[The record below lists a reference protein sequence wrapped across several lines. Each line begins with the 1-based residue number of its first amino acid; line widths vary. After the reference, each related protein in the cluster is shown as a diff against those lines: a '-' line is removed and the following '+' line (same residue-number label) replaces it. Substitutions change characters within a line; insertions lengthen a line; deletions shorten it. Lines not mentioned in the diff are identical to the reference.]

1 MQTPRQCSLLVQQK
15 GYCFVHSE
23 VVAFLFFIVL
33 VEFLMQ
39 HILQP
44 DSMRQA
50 DAYAVHELGIPAA
63 ILMENAARSA
73 FEILQ
78 RRFDEF
84 WGNRRG
90 MRQIL
95 VLAGSGNNG
104 GDGFVIARHF
114 FHCPNVR
121 VRVAWIGA
129 KEKMSVETLANL
141 HALEK
146 HGIPLQCLALEDD
159 ARALSL
165 EADCIIDALI
175 GTSGSEQLRGLALV
189 LLERLA
195 GEFSQKTN
203 LRIAIDVPTG
213 LNALTGKADKYCF
226 QADCTIT
233 MAALKTGLLLNDG
246 RRVCGEISVVPIGIP
261 EAYIAKTAQI
271 HAVELSDIRTF
282 LPHRS
287 NLHQTNKRSYGQV
300 GVIGGSAQ
308 MHGAPTLTANASIH
322 AGAGLVRLYAP
333 SRTLHAAMLHAALAP
348 EIMHTPLPATEAGGI
363 SLAALPLLQKA
374 AEVNDVLVCGMGLG
388 REEESVECVR
398 RLIATLPAKTAL
410 VLDADGLRALRSP
423 NGDIISLPA
432 NARNNVICTP
442 HHGEFARLTGL
453 PREEIAENAATLTAE
468 WSSRLGCTILLKN
481 VPTIVS
487 GVLIDENNILI
498 PHQYWNLNGNAGMAT
513 AGSGDVLAGVIGAL
527 LAQGV
532 EGLRA
537 ATLGAFLH
545 AAAGDICAK
554 QFSPEGVTASG
565 IIACLPKV
573 FPA

>member
-1 MQTPRQCSLLVQQK
+1 
-15 GYCFVHSE
+15 
-23 VVAFLFFIVL
+23 
-33 VEFLMQ
+33 MQ
-39 HILQP
+39 HILSP

-50 DAYAVHELGIPAA
+50 DAYAIHKLGIPAA

-73 FEILQ
+73 FQIIQ
-78 RRFDEF
+78 RRLDEF
-84 WGNRRG
+84 WGNRSG
-90 MRQIL
+90 TRQIL

-114 FHCPNVR
+114 FHCPDVR

-129 KEKMSVETLANL
+129 KEKMSAETLANFY
-141 HALEK
+141 ALEK
-146 HGIPLQCLALEDD
+146 HGIPLQFLASEED
-159 ARALSL
+159 ARALTL

-175 GTSGSEQLRGLALV
+175 GTSGSENLRGLVLV

-195 GEFSQKTN
+195 NEFSDEFSPKTN

-213 LNALTGKADKYCF
+213 LNALTGKAHKYCF

-246 RRVCGEISVVPIGIP
+246 RRVCGELTIVPIGIP
-261 EAYIAKTAQI
+261 EAYIANTAQI
-271 HAVELSDIRTF
+271 HALELSDIRTF

-287 NLHQTNKRSYGQV
+287 NYHQTNKRSYGQV

-308 MHGAPTLTANASIH
+308 MHGAPTLTANASIY
-322 AGAGLVRLYAP
+322 AGAGLVRLYSP
-333 SRTLHAAMLHAALAP
+333 TTMPHAALAP
-348 EIMHTPLPATEAGGI
+348 EIMHTPLHATEAGGI
-363 SLAALPLLQKA
+363 SLAALPLIQKA

-388 REEESVECVR
+388 TEEESLECMR

-410 VLDADGLRALRSP
+410 VLDADALRALRLP
-423 NGDIISLPA
+423 NGDIINLPA
-432 NARNNVICTP
+432 NAHKNVICTP

-453 PREEIAENAATLTAE
+453 PREDIAENAAVLAAE

-487 GVLIDENNILI
+487 GVFFDENEVAT

-513 AGSGDVLAGVIGAL
+513 AGSGDVLAGVIAAL

-537 ATLGAFLH
+537 AALGAFLH
-545 AAAGDICAK
+545 AAAGDICAE

-573 FPA
+573 FPQKS